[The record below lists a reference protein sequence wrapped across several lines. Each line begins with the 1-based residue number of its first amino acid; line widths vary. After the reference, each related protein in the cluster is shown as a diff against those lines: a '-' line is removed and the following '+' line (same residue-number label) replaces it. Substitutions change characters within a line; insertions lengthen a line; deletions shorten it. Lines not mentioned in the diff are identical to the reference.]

1 MKNTLIVAIVAVS
14 VLAVTIA
21 TAGAVA
27 TTGSVTGGGSG
38 AFPAPFGPLAGD
50 RLSVVLT
57 ARTLP
62 TGTISGRFQ
71 LVHRGKDGGLWPSS
85 RAGSIASS
93 SRAGRFRRPA
103 PSPRASCPR
112 PQGFDPTG
120 QTAAITIVDQGNS
133 DVAGVDLSFFGTP
146 HAIAPCQNVPLYLAI
161 DQGDFTVS
169 P

>member
-71 LVHRGKDGGLWPSS
+71 LVHRGKDGGLMAELSGRVDCLVISS
-85 RAGSIASS
+85 GQVSATGTITAGIVPEAPGVRSDRSNGRDHDRGSRKQRRGGCRSLVLRDTARDRALPK
-93 SRAGRFRRPA
+93 RPA
-103 PSPRASCPR
+103 VPGHR
-112 PQGFDPTG
+112 PG
-120 QTAAITIVDQGNS
+120 
-133 DVAGVDLSFFGTP
+133 
-146 HAIAPCQNVPLYLAI
+146 
-161 DQGDFTVS
+161 
-169 P
+169 